1 MGTCPWQI
9 DNDNEKPMTM
19 MMMFGMMIMMTII
32 MMIMMMMIMMMM
44 IAIKTVTHGCRM
56 VPISRG
62 PT

>member
-9 DNDNEKPMTM
+9 DNDNKKPMTM
-19 MMMFGMMIMMTII
+19 MMMFGMMIVMTII
-32 MMIMMMMIMMMM
+32 MINMIMMIMMM

>member
-1 MGTCPWQI
+1 
-9 DNDNEKPMTM
+9 M
-19 MMMFGMMIMMTII
+19 MMMFGMMIVMTII
-32 MMIMMMMIMMMM
+32 MINMIMMIMMM